1 MELSRRA
8 GRPQEGPPLTK
19 PERDGKIEVPAGAGR
34 NLEN

>member
-8 GRPQEGPPLTK
+8 GVRERKNLLTK

-34 NLEN
+34 NP

>member
-1 MELSRRA
+1 MSARGKNL
-8 GRPQEGPPLTK
+8 LTK